1 MTTLQKPILRGV
13 SESVQTASID
23 EQGVKAT
30 PPAEALANRYVGD
43 AGLLALYKKKLPKR
57 GWAGRLDAVER
68 SYVRWAR
75 QTRRQ

>member
-1 MTTLQKPILRGV
+1 MTALQKSILRGV

-57 GWAGRLDAVER
+57 GWAGRLDVVER
-68 SYVRWAR
+68 EYVRWVR
-75 QTRRQ
+75 RRRQ